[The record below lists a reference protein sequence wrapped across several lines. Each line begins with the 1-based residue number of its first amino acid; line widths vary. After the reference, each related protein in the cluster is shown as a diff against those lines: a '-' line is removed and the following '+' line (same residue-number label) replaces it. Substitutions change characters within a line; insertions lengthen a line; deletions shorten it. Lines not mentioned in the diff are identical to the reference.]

1 MFTSTG
7 FRQHITIV
15 FSLAALILSG
25 CGGSTP
31 TISSFSPSSGTA
43 GTSVTITGGNFSTTA
58 ASNSVAFNGTSA
70 TVTSATITEIVAT
83 VPSGATTGRISV
95 TVNNLTATSSS
106 DFTVTP
112 SITSF
117 SPASGSVGTTVT
129 IAGTGFDTA
138 KANDVVKFN
147 GVTATVTSATSTEIV
162 ATVPSGAATGQI
174 TITVDGQS
182 AISSSIFTVD

>member
-1 MFTSTG
+1 MFSLSE
-7 FRQHITIV
+7 FRQHIAIV
-15 FSLAALILSG
+15 FSLAVLILSG
-25 CGGSTP
+25 CGSAP

-43 GTSVTITGGNFSTTA
+43 GTSVTITGENFSTTA

-70 TVTSATITEIVAT
+70 TVTSAKSTEIVAT

-117 SPASGSVGTTVT
+117 SPTSGSVGTTVT
-129 IAGTGFDTA
+129 ITGTGFDTA
-138 KANDVVKFN
+138 MANDVAKFN
-147 GVTATVTSATSTEIV
+147 GVTAAVTGATSTEIV
-162 ATVPSGAATGQI
+162 TTVPSGATTGQI
-174 TITVDGQS
+174 TITVDGKS
-182 AISSSIFTVD
+182 AISSSIFTVE